1 REGESRRGAQGA
13 RRSRVDGRV
22 LEAWDDAHLW
32 HPFTPHAVYRDEQP
46 LLIERGEGHDLID
59 VDGNR
64 YLDGVASI
72 WCNTFGHRHDK
83 IDAAIRAQLD
93 RIAHATLLGH
103 ATVPSVQ
110 LAKRLADLAP
120 DPLTK
125 VFYSDNGSTA
135 VEIALKMTY
144 QYWQQVGE
152 TKRTRF
158 LAFDA
163 AYNGDTIGAV
173 SVGGIDLFHRI
184 FHPMLFDVLRAP
196 SPYGQP
202 EASLTALAELF
213 DRHEGEIGALVIE
226 PGFQGAGGI
235 LPLPNGFLAEAVQ
248 IAKNHGTLVVFDE
261 VAVGMGRSGAMFCCE
276 REGVTPDFL
285 CIAKGLTAGYLPLA
299 ATLTT
304 QTVFD
309 AFVAPPG
316 DKKTFFHGHTYTG
329 NALGCAAA
337 LATLDVF
344 EQEGVLD
351 ALPAKVEHL
360 ASAARRLAG
369 KPGVQDVRS
378 YGLAAGIELGRP
390 DGPFD
395 PNDRTGIR
403 VCLRAR
409 DKGVFLRPLG
419 DVLVIMP
426 PLTVSTEEIDRI
438 VDAIAYGLES
448 VEDGG

>member
-1 REGESRRGAQGA
+1 M
-13 RRSRVDGRV
+13 VDRAT

-46 LLIERGEGHDLID
+46 LLIESGEGHELID
-59 VDGNR
+59 VDGRR

-72 WCNTFGHRHDK
+72 WCNTFGHRK
-83 IDAAIRAQLD
+83 AAIDDAIKAQLD

-103 ATVPSVQ
+103 TTVPAVQ

-120 DPLTK
+120 APLTK

-135 VEIALKMTY
+135 VEIALKIAY
-144 QYWQQVGE
+144 QYWQQVDGGAHA
-152 TKRTRF
+152 KRKRF

-184 FHPMLFDVLRAP
+184 FDPMLFDVLRAP
-196 SPYGQP
+196 SPYGQA
-202 EASLTALAELF
+202 EAALAALAEQF
-213 DRHEGEIGALVIE
+213 ERHEGEIAAMVIE

-235 LPLPNGFLAEAVQ
+235 LPLPEGFLRDAVA
-248 IAKNHGTLVVFDE
+248 IARAHGALVVFDE
-261 VAVGMGRSGAMFCCE
+261 VAVGMGRSGALFCCQ

-299 ATLTT
+299 ATLAT
-304 QTVFD
+304 QAVFD
-309 AFVAPPG
+309 AFVAPPAEA
-316 DKKTFFHGHTYTG
+316 KTFFHGHTYTG

-344 EQEGVLD
+344 EHEGVL
-351 ALPAKVEHL
+351 ASLPAKVEL
-360 ASAARRLAG
+360 FSSSVRRLAEHPNV
-369 KPGVQDVRS
+369 KDVRT
-378 YGLAAGIELGRP
+378 YGLAAGLELALS
-390 DGPFD
+390 DGTPFD
-395 PNDRTGIR
+395 PAARTGIR

-409 DKGVFLRPLG
+409 ERGVFLRPLS
-419 DVLVIMP
+419 DVLVVMP
-426 PLTVSTEEIDRI
+426 PLTVSHEEIDRI
-438 VDAIAYGLES
+438 VDAIAHGLEFL
-448 VEDGG
+448 EDGR

>member
-1 REGESRRGAQGA
+1 M
-13 RRSRVDGRV
+13 VDRAT
-22 LEAWDDAHLW
+22 LEAWDDAHVW

-46 LLIERGEGHDLID
+46 LLVEAGEGHDLID

-72 WCNTFGHRHDK
+72 WCNTFGHRK
-83 IDAAIRAQLD
+83 KAIDDAIKAQLD

-103 ATVPSVQ
+103 VTVPAVE

-120 DPLTK
+120 EPLTK

-135 VEIALKMTY
+135 VEIALKMAY
-144 QYWQQVGE
+144 QYWQQVDGGAHA
-152 TKRTRF
+152 KRKRF

-184 FHPMLFDVLRAP
+184 FDPMLFDVLRAP
-196 SPYGQP
+196 SPYGQAE
-202 EASLTALAELF
+202 EALTALAELF
-213 DRHEGEIGALVIE
+213 DRYEGEIAAMVIE

-235 LPLPNGFLAEAVQ
+235 LPLPEGFLADAVA
-248 IAKNHGTLVVFDE
+248 IARANGALVVFDE
-261 VAVGMGRSGAMFCCE
+261 VAVGMGRSGALFCCE

-299 ATLTT
+299 ATLAT
-304 QTVFD
+304 QKVFD

-316 DKKTFFHGHTYTG
+316 EAKTFFHGHTYTG

-344 EQEGVLD
+344 EREGVLD
-351 ALPAKVEHL
+351 AMPAKVEYFSSSL
-360 ASAARRLAG
+360 GRLAG
-369 KPGVQDVRS
+369 HPCVKDVRS
-378 YGLAAGIELGRP
+378 YGLAGGLELAKP
-390 DGPFD
+390 DGSAFD
-395 PNDRTGIR
+395 PNARTGIR

-409 DKGVFLRPLG
+409 ERGVFLRPLS
-419 DVLVIMP
+419 DVLVVMP
-426 PLTVSTEEIDRI
+426 PLTVSHEEIDRI
-438 VDAIAYGLES
+438 VDAIAHGLEIL
-448 VEDGG
+448 EDER